1 MIKIKHI
8 NENDYARIFVFGD
21 MHGCLGLFNL
31 MIKKINL
38 TKNTVKQ
45 NNFSGS
51 VIAALSDEN
60 LNKDKDL
67 SGYALN
73 VKNLDFLSVKIKPR
87 ILAAGAY
94 SSNVSQ
100 NTLNLSDS
108 VNGTNV
114 EARGGHSYKG
124 AAQNNKVNITASKI
138 DAVLGGS
145 SRNGKANS
153 NKVVIKSNGQT
164 ASEVRVAHGGRT
176 WFSKNGAHNNEV
188 TVKRFLGL
196 RRRVARRRHNLKQGR
211 RNVRR

>member
-1 MIKIKHI
+1 MRNTQNLKSAHRHEYTTQTNGFTKLSSVAATAILLAVSNFAADFATI
-8 NENDYARIFVFGD
+8 NSNIENGTTAQKYYYFTGTQ
-21 MHGCLGLFNL
+21 
-31 MIKKINL
+31 KKINL

-45 NNFSGS
+45 NDFSGS

-124 AAQNNKVNITASKI
+124 TAQNNKVNITASKI

-145 SRNGKANS
+145 SRIAKANS
-153 NKVVIKSNGQT
+153 NKVVIK
-164 ASEVRVAHGGRT
+164 
-176 WFSKNGAHNNEV
+176 
-188 TVKRFLGL
+188 
-196 RRRVARRRHNLKQGR
+196 
-211 RNVRR
+211 